1 MRVMNDAANPH
12 EEATGFF
19 TRFTTRAATML
30 GNPAVFIIAICALI
44 AWAVSGPFMKFSDTW
59 QLITNTGTTIVTFL
73 MVFIIQ
79 NSQNRDSMAMNLKL
93 EAIMCELR
101 ITNARFYD
109 AEEEDQKT
117 LVQETVDLR
126 HAVTARDESLAANH
140 HNAER
145 PKLRQKPIPRA
156 RQDH

>member
-19 TRFTTRAATML
+19 ARFTTRAATML

-44 AWAVSGPFMKFSDTW
+44 AWAVSGPCMKFSDTW

-79 NSQNRDSMAMNLKL
+79 KSQNRDSMAMNLKL